1 MAKRELRNSFGWRD
15 VRVELTGGTLRVWL
29 DGAEAPFLAVTDEKP
44 IEGKG
49 HIGIRAWGGAVRT
62 DELKLHLAKR
72 TLLIDEINPAKST
85 AGEADCTGA
94 ARLGQAPCPAG
105 SLLRYV
111 QHQRICLCRLTR
123 RPHGLAPLTGFSN

>member
-1 MAKRELRNSFGWRD
+1 LAKRELRNSFGWRD

-49 HIGIRAWGGAVRT
+49 HIGIRAWGGVVRT

-85 AGEADCTGA
+85 TGKPIA
-94 ARLGQAPCPAG
+94 QAQP
-105 SLLRYV
+105 
-111 QHQRICLCRLTR
+111 
-123 RPHGLAPLTGFSN
+123 GLAKRRALQDLCSVMFNISEFVYVD